1 MSAPRINLTID
12 RLVLRGVDPQH
23 AQAMTESLKK
33 ELARIFAAPGGHER
47 LQQAKDAPGDAVG
60 PRDAGAGSRGSAS
73 VRVQRGSR
81 HRKRS
86 EAMSRAARFVCACT
100 LPYKTYAMKG

>member
-33 ELARIFAAPGGHER
+33 ELTRIFAAPGVHDR
-47 LQQAKDAPGDAVG
+47 LQQARDAPVMRLGRVTLEPG
-60 PRDAGAGSRGSAS
+60 RAGARRFGSS
-73 VRVQRGSR
+73 V
-81 HRKRS
+81 
-86 EAMSRAARFVCACT
+86 ARAIA
-100 LPYKTYAMKG
+100 KGVKQ